1 MIKRDDN
8 NDDDSLKVVAP
19 PKEAS
24 TFSPLSAGC
33 RGCNLFVLQVHA
45 DVPAVDHHGSI
56 FLGSRQVGAWGRVL
70 REGDLPCAHAG
81 KAKQR
86 KAGWKRESAWGG
98 ARRPI
103 LVGQNSPASPPTAV
117 VRRCWTR
124 KLEKSN
130 LCKTAADPRRNC
142 GLAGREEWD

>member
-86 KAGWKRESAWGG
+86 KAGWKRESAWG

-103 LVGQNSPASPPTAV
+103 LVGQNSPASPPLLLSVGVGQESLKSPTFAKQQLILGGTA
-117 VRRCWTR
+117 
-124 KLEKSN
+124 
-130 LCKTAADPRRNC
+130 D
-142 GLAGREEWD
+142 